1 MEQGGLSSL
10 AILQDLCH
18 YICLLFLRKEA
29 LRPCLGCRAYVP
41 ETLLLYLDSMVS
53 YKPAGESRK
62 EQGVPV
68 SLCISLRVGWGVLAS
83 WGQRVELGKLR
94 LSPVWR
100 LRLAKRTG
108 SGPLP
113 PGVLLSPS
121 NLLLFLCGE
130 AGRVG
135 EWASG
140 RAGNPLSRG
149 WGAGGRIG

>member
-29 LRPCLGCRAYVP
+29 LRPCLGCRASVP

-68 SLCISLRVGWGVLAS
+68 SLCISLRVGWGSWPHGAREWS
-83 WGQRVELGKLR
+83 WG
-94 LSPVWR
+94 
-100 LRLAKRTG
+100 G
-108 SGPLP
+108 SGCPQ
-113 PGVLLSPS
+113 
-121 NLLLFLCGE
+121 CGD
-130 AGRVG
+130 
-135 EWASG
+135 SD
-140 RAGNPLSRG
+140 
-149 WGAGGRIG
+149 